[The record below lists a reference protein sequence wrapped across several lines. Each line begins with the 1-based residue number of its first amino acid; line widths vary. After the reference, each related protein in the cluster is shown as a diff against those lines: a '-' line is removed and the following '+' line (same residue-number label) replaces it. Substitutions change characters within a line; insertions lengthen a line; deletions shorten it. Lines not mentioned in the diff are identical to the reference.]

1 MPKAYVMM
9 NCDLGAKKQVI
20 SSLKKIH
27 SITNAFGAFGTY
39 DIITKLESSNEQS
52 IRSGISKGMR
62 KIAGIKST
70 MTINIINNK
79 GFSR

>member
-1 MPKAYVMM
+1 M
-9 NCDLGAKKQVI
+9 NEVGKDDYVI
-20 SSLKKIH
+20 SNLKNIP

-39 DIITKLESSNEQS
+39 DITTKLESSNEQS
-52 IRSGISKGMR
+52 IRSDISKGMR

-70 MTINIINNK
+70 MTINIINNR